1 MALLD
6 LSAAFDTCNHHI
18 LLSRLETQFH
28 VSGSALTW
36 FSSYL
41 NNRSQRAKIKDS
53 LSDPVKLVTGFPQGS
68 GWGPQAYSKYVGPLG
83 DLLRLLRVLYH
94 LFEDDIQLLTPM
106 NPNSLDSQS
115 LAFFC
120 MESTISE
127 VASWMTR
134 NKLKMN
140 ESKTE
145 FIVFGTR
152 QRSINVDGDCI
163 EAKKCLRNLGSMFDT
178 ELKMAEHVSHVLKVG
193 YFQLRQL
200 RTIRKYLTPMATKI
214 LVHATVISRLDYAN
228 ALLYGIA
235 ETQLSRLQRLQNCAA
250 RLVTGDSRQVDS
262 IEVLKKLHWLPIRAR
277 IRYKVLLLAFKALH
291 NLAPQY
297 LKDMLP
303 VQSNVRIT
311 RSSNGGL
318 RLVERKS

>member
-1 MALLD
+1 
-6 LSAAFDTCNHHI
+6 
-18 LLSRLETQFH
+18 
-28 VSGSALTW
+28 
-36 FSSYL
+36 
-41 NNRSQRAKIKDS
+41 
-53 LSDPVKLVTGFPQGS
+53 
-68 GWGPQAYSKYVGPLG
+68 
-83 DLLRLLRVLYH
+83 
-94 LFEDDIQLLTPM
+94 
-106 NPNSLDSQS
+106 
-115 LAFFC
+115 

-152 QRSINVDGDCI
+152 QQVSKVRQRSINVGGDCI
-163 EAKKCLRNLGSMFDT
+163 EAKKCVRNLGSMFDT

-214 LVHATVISRLDYAN
+214 LVHASVISRLDYAN

-318 RLVERKS
+318 RLVERKSSLRFGGDRAFSVCAPKLWNELPSSLRCCSNIETFKRQLKTHLFNEFLM